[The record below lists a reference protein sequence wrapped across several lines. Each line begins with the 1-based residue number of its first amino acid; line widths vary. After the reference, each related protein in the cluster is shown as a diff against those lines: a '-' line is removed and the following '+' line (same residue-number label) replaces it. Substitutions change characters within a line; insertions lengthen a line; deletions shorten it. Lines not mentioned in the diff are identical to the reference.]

1 MKYIFLL
8 FTCLFLIILSSC
20 VTTPLK
26 FSVPDQDEE
35 PARNEIVQYAESL
48 LGLRDL
54 SQINGWFRNDC
65 SGYVIGVYKT
75 LGYRVKLLP
84 HPYTNKISLAL
95 YYSLNKRGL
104 TYTSETP
111 RRADVVF
118 FKGTFDGA
126 GDKVSHVGIVAD
138 IFRDGTIRILN
149 YTSKGVTEL
158 RMNLV
163 TPNIHKDQSGNVVN
177 DFLKK
182 KKLSL
187 NHKETVKNSLSL
199 VYYFCSIYTN
209 FG

>member
-8 FTCLFLIILSSC
+8 FTCLLLIILSSC

-26 FSVPDQDEE
+26 FTVPDQYDE

-48 LGLRDL
+48 LGIRDL

-75 LGYRVKLLP
+75 LGYRVKLFP
-84 HPYTNKISLAL
+84 HPYANKISHAL

-104 TYTSETP
+104 TYTSGTP
-111 RRADVVF
+111 KRADVVF

-138 IFRDGTIRILN
+138 IFRDETIRILN

-163 TPNIHKDQSGNVVN
+163 TPSIHTDHSGNVVN

-182 KKLSL
+182 KDSLIENERLLSGEL
-187 NHKETVKNSLSL
+187 FYSFGDLHR
-199 VYYFCSIYTN
+199 YTR
-209 FG
+209 F